1 MLECGISKN
10 KYWRVSGICRDPLLI
25 FLGENMDE
33 KEKLINE
40 LESLR
45 KNFGLT
51 DEEVEGY
58 FDFFYK
64 DEKSKS
70 KRVLNTDR
78 SKF

>member
-1 MLECGISKN
+1 
-10 KYWRVSGICRDPLLI
+10 
-25 FLGENMDE
+25 MDE